1 MLELPQKTAIGS
13 AHSKLILVGE
23 HAVVYG
29 EPAIALPFPSI
40 HVKSVVTP
48 HKGPVLLESS
58 FYVGPLNSI
67 PEKLKGIAA
76 CIEQTCKKLNKQANH
91 FRMHIKSTIP
101 IGRGLGSSAAIA
113 IAVVRSLYH
122 FFDQPLEKNDLL
134 ELVHLAETYAHGSPS
149 GIDMEAV
156 SSDVPIWFEKDKA
169 IEQVDIKHAF
179 HLVVADTG
187 RIGDT
192 HAAVSSIKEKYKSI
206 TDQTRQ
212 SIKSLGHLTKE
223 AKKALQEGNHS
234 ILGEILNRAQ
244 KELVSLGVSD
254 AGIDHLVKIA
264 HQAGA
269 LGAKLTGGGRG
280 GCIIA
285 LAKHAAHAKSLAER
299 FLHAGADQTWHFQI
313 GHDEEQYTTSVSGT

>member
-1 MLELPQKTAIGS
+1 MLELPQKTAIGT

-40 HVKSVVTP
+40 HVKSVVEP
-48 HKGPVLLESS
+48 NKGPVLIESS

-67 PEKLKGIAA
+67 PEKLKGIAI
-76 CIEQTCKKLNKQANH
+76 CIQETCKKIKKEAYG
-91 FRMHIKSTIP
+91 FRMHVKSTIP

-113 IAVVRSLYH
+113 IAVVRSIYQ
-122 FFDQPLEKNDLL
+122 FFNQPLKKADLL

-156 SSDVPIWFEKDKA
+156 SSDVPIWFEKGEN
-169 IEQVDIKHAF
+169 IEQVSIKKSF

-192 HAAVSSIKEKYKSI
+192 HAAVASIREKYKTI
-206 TDQTRQ
+206 TEQTKH
-212 SIKSLGHLTKE
+212 SIKLLGNLTKE
-223 AKKALQEGNHS
+223 AKRALQIGDHNA
-234 ILGEILNRAQ
+234 LGDVLNRAQ
-244 KELVSLGVSD
+244 AELVHLGVSD
-254 AGIDHLVKIA
+254 SGIDHLVKVA

-285 LAKHAAHAKSLAER
+285 LAKHAVHAKKLAER
-299 FLHAGADQTWHFQI
+299 FLHAGADQTWHFQV
-313 GHDEEQYTTSVSGT
+313 GQDEEQYTTSISGS